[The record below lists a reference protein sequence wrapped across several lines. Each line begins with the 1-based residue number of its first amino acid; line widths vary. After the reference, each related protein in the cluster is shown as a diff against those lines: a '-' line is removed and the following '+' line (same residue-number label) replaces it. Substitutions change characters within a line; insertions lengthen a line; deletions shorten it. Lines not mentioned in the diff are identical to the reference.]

1 MVPSGPGVIAWTIG
15 LAAFKSVAPGLATKN
30 TNIAPDYKSAIQIDN
45 LRYARFRL
53 RPTWPSTTDGGF
65 AVSFPPSPHRHPQLF
80 SVFVQDQI
88 TLVEDTLSLTLGSK
102 FEHNDH
108 TGFEVQPTA
117 RFLWTPA
124 KPHSAWAAASRAVR
138 TPGKHF
144 EISDLKF
151 EISNLYLVV
160 AKFRNWSRGMVVK
173 REMEQAQLF
182 ETADERRS
190 TRMLGAAHRRE
201 SAFIG
206 GSLLLGGMR
215 TRSVNSE

>member
-30 TNIAPDYKSAIQIDN
+30 TNIAPDYKSAIQIDD

-80 SVFVQDQI
+80 SAFVQDQI

-117 RFLWTPA
+117 RFLWTP
-124 KPHSAWAAASRAVR
+124 
-138 TPGKHF
+138 GKHF

-160 AKFRNWSRGMVVK
+160 AKFRNWSRGVVVK

-215 TRSVNSE
+215 TRAINSE

>member
-45 LRYARFRL
+45 LRCARFRL

-65 AVSFPPSPHRHPQLF
+65 AVSFPPSAHRHPQLF
-80 SVFVQDQI
+80 SAFVQDQI

-117 RFLWTPA
+117 RFLWTP
-124 KPHSAWAAASRAVR
+124 
-138 TPGKHF
+138 GKHF

-160 AKFRNWSRGMVVK
+160 AKFRNWSRGVVVK

-206 GSLLLGGMR
+206 GMR
-215 TRSVNSE
+215 PLAVNSE

>member
-53 RPTWPSTTDGGF
+53 RPTWPITTDGGF

-80 SVFVQDQI
+80 SAFVQDQI

-117 RFLWTPA
+117 RFLWTP
-124 KPHSAWAAASRAVR
+124 
-138 TPGKHF
+138 GKHF

-160 AKFRNWSRGMVVK
+160 AKFRNWSRGVVVK

-215 TRSVNSE
+215 TRAINSE